1 MKDENTAQ
9 KNRIKR
15 ETTTTFL
22 MPSPNTPP
30 SHQSALY
37 DDFGSSSSQKTRGRL
52 SFVVASCTS
61 EVRRRHK
68 EELLLRFLFP
78 SMFVALCTSSRVVVV
93 VLSSRVVFWIQ
104 NSPVDFY
111 HHRRVRMRTTHP
123 YHRCLHASTTDQR
136 RDDHVAHL
144 FFVVA
149 SSFCRTHTRKRRIS
163 TFCLKSRRQS
173 RLPLGKRKKMILERT
188 NPPRRTRTRPTPS
201 PTPKKHTT
209 WDGARKKIRIQT
221 ARKRSF

>member
-1 MKDENTAQ
+1 
-9 KNRIKR
+9 
-15 ETTTTFL
+15 
-22 MPSPNTPP
+22 
-30 SHQSALY
+30 
-37 DDFGSSSSQKTRGRL
+37 
-52 SFVVASCTS
+52 
-61 EVRRRHK
+61 
-68 EELLLRFLFP
+68 LLRFLFP

-93 VLSSRVVFWIQ
+93 VVVVQSCVLDSKI
-104 NSPVDFY
+104 SVDFY
-111 HHRRVRMRTTHP
+111 HHRRVRMRTTHHP